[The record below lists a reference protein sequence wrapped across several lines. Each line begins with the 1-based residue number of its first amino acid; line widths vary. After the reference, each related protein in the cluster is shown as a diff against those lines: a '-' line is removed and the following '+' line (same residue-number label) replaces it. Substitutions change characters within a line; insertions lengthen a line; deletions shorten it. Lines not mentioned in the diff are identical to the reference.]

1 MFNASRIALGT
12 VQFGLDYGISNSNGK
27 PSINEIDSIL
37 NLAIDNNIIFL
48 DTANAYGEAE
58 QVIGL
63 LNSNRFEIVTKFL
76 PESLNGL
83 FENQFQE
90 SLIKLKTDKVFGL
103 LAHRPIDVVNNPK
116 IWEKMNLQKD
126 LQKVMKIGFSFDK
139 PEEYY
144 AVIKKS
150 FFPDL
155 VQVPFNYFDDRFVDI
170 IEELKDK
177 GCEIHV
183 RSAFLQGLFFTDTN
197 QLPSFFDEV
206 KELLS
211 KLQKEYDTSLPA
223 TLLRFVLDNAS
234 IDKVVVG
241 VQNKIQ
247 LKNILD
253 SLKNA
258 SEIKKL
264 DRKINHKIV
273 QPSLWPK

>member
-27 PSINEIDSIL
+27 PSLNEIDSIL

-76 PESLNGL
+76 PESQNGL

-90 SLIKLKTDKVFGL
+90 SLLKLKTDKVFGL
-103 LAHRPIDVVNNPK
+103 LAHRPMDVVNNPK

-223 TLLRFVLDNAS
+223 TLLRFVLDNES
-234 IDKVVVG
+234 IDKVLVG

-253 SLKNA
+253 SLQNA
-258 SEIKKL
+258 PEIKKL